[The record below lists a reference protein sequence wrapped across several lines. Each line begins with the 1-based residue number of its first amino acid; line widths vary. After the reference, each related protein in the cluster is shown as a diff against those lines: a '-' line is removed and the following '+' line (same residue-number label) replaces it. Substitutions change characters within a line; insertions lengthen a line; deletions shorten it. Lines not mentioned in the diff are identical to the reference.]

1 MTDHTPPPETGDQD
15 AAILI
20 IDDDPIVV
28 QLLAKSLR
36 SMGKVVFATN
46 GLDGLEVAARHR
58 PRVLLIDADL
68 PDITGFDIV
77 RRLRLDRELHDSTMI
92 MISAHS
98 AAVVSEGAESA
109 GADGFLSK
117 PINET
122 ELHHLVSR
130 ALSKPRAAPVAE
142 PMAPD
147 TGFGMELV
155 DSLEDELRKAD
166 LKPIWSPVATD
177 AIRKELGTFVDRVRA
192 DVARLRAEP
201 DLADSVVLQQLGGID
216 QLCSKIAQAI
226 GRPD

>member
-1 MTDHTPPPETGDQD
+1 MTDHTPAPETGDQD
-15 AAILI
+15 ASILI

-36 SMGKVVFATN
+36 TMGKVVFATN

-58 PRVLLIDADL
+58 PRVMLIDADL

-77 RRLRLDRELHDSTMI
+77 RRVRLDRELHDSTLI

-117 PINET
+117 PINEA
-122 ELHHLVSR
+122 ELHHIVRR

-142 PMAPD
+142 PMTPD
-147 TGFGMELV
+147 SGFGMELV
-155 DSLEDELRKAD
+155 DSLEEDLRKAD
-166 LKPIWSPVATD
+166 LKPMLTQGATD
-177 AIRKELGTFVDRVRA
+177 AIRSELGAFVDRVRG

-201 DLADSVVLQQLGGID
+201 ELADSAVLQQLGGID
-216 QLCSKIAQAI
+216 QLCAKISQAI
-226 GRPD
+226 GRTG